1 MVGVFGGTFDPIHWG
16 HLRTVSE
23 VQVQLGL
30 SRVLIIPVNIPPHR
44 STPMAASRHRIS
56 MIQLALK
63 QMPQLKC
70 DDREIR
76 RGGTS
81 YTFFTV
87 QELRQEFGEIPLC
100 LILGLDSFLDLP
112 NWYRWNEILDYV
124 HIVVMRRPGWE
135 LPASLPDWCSDAVVG
150 NPLDFE
156 KKPYGNVYYMSV
168 PSIDITSTVIRNE
181 LSFNSYIN
189 NALPSSVLGYI
200 RRNKLYGNQ

>member
-1 MVGVFGGTFDPIHWG
+1 
-16 HLRTVSE
+16 
-23 VQVQLGL
+23 
-30 SRVLIIPVNIPPHR
+30 
-44 STPMAASRHRIS
+44 

-81 YTFFTV
+81 YTVFTV

-124 HIVVMRRPGWE
+124 HIVVMCRPGWE
-135 LPASLPDWCSDAVVG
+135 LPASLPDWCSDAVEE
-150 NPLDFE
+150 NPLDLE
-156 KKPYGNVYYMSV
+156 KKPYGNVYCMSV
-168 PSIDITSTVIRNE
+168 PSIDITSTVIRKR
-181 LSFNSYIN
+181 LASAIN
-189 NALPSSVLGYI
+189 VEDALLPGVLDHI
-200 RRNKLYGNQ
+200 KIHRLYE

>member
-1 MVGVFGGTFDPIHWG
+1 MVGVFGGTFDPIHCG

-23 VQVQLGL
+23 VRVQLGL

-56 MIQLALK
+56 MIQLAIE
-63 QMPQLKC
+63 QMPQLEC

-81 YTFFTV
+81 YTVLTV
-87 QELRQEFGEIPLC
+87 KELRQEFGKIPLC

-112 NWYRWNEILDYV
+112 NWYRWSELLDYV
-124 HIVVMRRPGWE
+124 HIIVMRRPGWE
-135 LPASLPDWCSDAVVG
+135 LPPSLPDWWSNAVEE
-150 NPLDFE
+150 NPLDLE
-156 KKPYGNVYYMSV
+156 KKPCGNVYCMPV
-168 PSIDITSTVIRNE
+168 PPVDITSTVIRNQ
-181 LSFNSYIN
+181 LSFNSHIN